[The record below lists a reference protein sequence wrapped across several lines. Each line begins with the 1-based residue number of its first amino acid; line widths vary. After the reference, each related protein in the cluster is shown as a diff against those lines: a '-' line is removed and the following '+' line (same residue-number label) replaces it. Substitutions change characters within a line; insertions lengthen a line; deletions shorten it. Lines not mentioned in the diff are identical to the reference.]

1 VLVIGVCNAVGST
14 IARETDAGVYL
25 HAGPEIGVASTKA
38 FTAQVA
44 VLSMIAISIGVS
56 NGVTS
61 ADEGQELGRAL
72 LRIPAA
78 VEQCIVGCSDICK
91 QIALEYWLAENF
103 LFLGRAIHYP
113 VALEGALKLK
123 EISYIHAEGLP
134 AAEMKHGH
142 IALVDNRMPVVVI
155 AQKDS
160 KIHDKIVSN
169 IQEVQARG
177 GRVICVCSDAG
188 DSLQRLCEHVILV
201 PSVHPLLDA
210 LITVRQCCCCF
221 FGTTT

>member
-1 VLVIGVCNAVGST
+1 MLVIGVCNAVGSN

-72 LRIPAA
+72 MRIPAA
-78 VEQCIVGCSDICK
+78 VEQCTVGCSDICK

-103 LFLGRAIHYP
+103 LFFRAGNPLSCSSGR
-113 VALEGALKLK
+113 
-123 EISYIHAEGLP
+123 
-134 AAEMKHGH
+134 
-142 IALVDNRMPVVVI
+142 R
-155 AQKDS
+155 AQ
-160 KIHDKIVSN
+160 
-169 IQEVQARG
+169 
-177 GRVICVCSDAG
+177 
-188 DSLQRLCEHVILV
+188 
-201 PSVHPLLDA
+201 
-210 LITVRQCCCCF
+210 T
-221 FGTTT
+221 